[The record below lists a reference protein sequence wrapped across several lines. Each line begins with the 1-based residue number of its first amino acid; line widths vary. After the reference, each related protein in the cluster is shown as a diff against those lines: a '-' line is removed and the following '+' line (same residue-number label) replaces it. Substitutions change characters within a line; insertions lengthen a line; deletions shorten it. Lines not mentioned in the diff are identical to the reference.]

1 MLHIIF
7 SSFPFYVCFF
17 WSVILCVNIR
27 RCDRAKRML
36 TVFGVVATV
45 LYFCHMYYFNEG
57 DNLFFEGLWV
67 FCSLSVYPLFYLYL
81 CCLTSEASVVLRFV
95 EYVLPAA
102 IVAVCI
108 WCGATGLG
116 VVAHKVVLMLQ
127 LALVGFAGYRRLIQ
141 FDCQLQEVYS
151 DSDNFTSRPVRT
163 LLVWFVVISLTS
175 SVFNFIGRQYFLDS
189 DWLLFVPS
197 ILFGVMLFSLFYV
210 GYNRM
215 DVIGLLSADLEET
228 DLDGA
233 DSEKA
238 ASDVPMERISAV
250 LTQLMEEEHFFLR
263 PNIKISELAQQVGTC
278 RTYLSTFLNQ
288 EMGMSF
294 SEYINRQRIDYAKQI
309 MAQDNYETMNQV
321 ASLSGF
327 SSDASF
333 FRNFKKF
340 EGMTPDEWVNSV
352 KEKAMR

>member
-1 MLHIIF
+1 MAL
-7 SSFPFYVCFF
+7 
-17 WSVILCVNIR
+17 
-27 RCDRAKRML
+27 RML
-36 TVFGVVATV
+36 TVSVVVSTV
-45 LYFCHMYYFNEG
+45 LSFFHMYYFNEG

-67 FCSLSVYPLFYLYL
+67 FFFFFFYPLFYLYL

-108 WCGATGLG
+108 WCGATGFG

-151 DSDNFTSRPVRT
+151 DSDNFTSRPFRT

-175 SVFNFIGRQYFLDS
+175 SVFNFIGRKYFLDS

-197 ILFGVMLFSLFYV
+197 ILFGVMLFSQIKV
-210 GYNRM
+210 DDRRM
-215 DVIGLLSADLEET
+215 DGIGLLSGEMEDADL
-228 DLDGA
+228 GCKKKK
-233 DSEKA
+233 KA

-309 MAQDNYETMNQV
+309 MAQGNYETMNQV

-352 KEKAMR
+352 KEKAIR